1 MRALLAV
8 ILILA
13 LGGAIAAGAYE
24 AGLAQSAQQIVVPAT
39 VPAAGG
45 APAVAYYGRPYGW
58 GFGFFPFG
66 FLFPILGLFLFF
78 ALMRALIGGGRG
90 YGHRGWYS
98 DEHGVPNRF
107 ADWHKQAHG
116 DTSVPTD
123 RSAPPRQ

>member
-1 MRALLAV
+1 MYARGIFIA
-8 ILILA
+8 ILIVV
-13 LGGAIAAGAYE
+13 LGGAIAVGAYD
-24 AGLAQSAQQIVVPAT
+24 AGIAQGAAQVVVPAT
-39 VPAAGG
+39 GG
-45 APAVAYYGRPYGW
+45 TAPAVAYYGRPYGW

-98 DEHGVPNRF
+98 DEHGVPSRF
-107 ADWHKQAHG
+107 ENWHKQAHG
-116 DTSVPTD
+116 EASVPTD

>member
-1 MRALLAV
+1 MRALLAA
-8 ILILA
+8 ILIVV

-39 VPAAGG
+39 GG
-45 APAVAYYGRPYGW
+45 TAPAVAYYGRPYGW

-98 DEHGVPNRF
+98 QHGVPKRF
-107 ADWHKQAHG
+107 EDWHKQAHG